1 MKKLLFLGGSYS
13 QVPAI
18 KRAVELGYYVITA
31 DYLPNNPGHNF
42 SHEYYN
48 VSTTDKEA
56 VLELATKL
64 SIDGIIA
71 YASDP
76 GAPIAAYVATKLN
89 LPSSPL
95 ESIEILGKKHLWRRF
110 LCDNGFNVPMSQ
122 SGVLLSDF
130 NLDKLKFPIMVKP
143 VDSSGSKGVTK
154 VNEKDEFL
162 DAFVYAQKYSRNKII
177 IAEEFVEKIGCQI
190 GGDGFYGNDRLEF
203 VCFGDQFVDKE
214 VNPFVPAGMMF
225 PSAID
230 KHLKEKISAEIARAL
245 QCLNVTNLSFNLE
258 VMLDKEEN
266 IYLMEIGPRN
276 GGNFI
281 PQVIEYLTNV
291 SLVDLSLR
299 SSVNDKIHIPIKTVA
314 STDFYG
320 YYAVHSNRDGKL
332 EDIEFKFLDS
342 IELLDEYRFISN
354 GEFVQEFNGSNCTI
368 GILLLKFKNRDV
380 MSLFYKESDSFINV
394 NVE

>member
-31 DYLPNNPGHNF
+31 DYLPNNPGHVF
-42 SHEYYN
+42 SNEYYN
-48 VSTTDKEA
+48 VSTTDKKA
-56 VLELATKL
+56 ILELAIKL

-76 GAPIAAYVATKLN
+76 GAPVAAYVSTKLK
-89 LPSSPL
+89 LPTSPL
-95 ESIEILGKKHLWRRF
+95 ESIEILGEKHLWRKF
-110 LCDNGFNVPMSQ
+110 LNDNGFNVPMSQ

-154 VNEKDEFL
+154 VNVSDEFL
-162 DAFVYAQKYSRNKII
+162 DAFVYAQEYSRNKII

-190 GGDGFYGNDRLEF
+190 GGDGFYGIDRLEF
-203 VCFGDQFVDKE
+203 VCFGDQYVDKG
-214 VNPFVPAGMMF
+214 VNPFVPAGMLF

-230 KHLKEKISAEIARAL
+230 RHLQEKISAEIERAL
-245 QCLNVTNLSFNLE
+245 QCLKVTNLSFNLE

-291 SLVDLSLR
+291 SLVDLALKSAVKEDIVIN
-299 SSVNDKIHIPIKTVA
+299 SEIKEEGY
-314 STDFYG
+314 YG
-320 YYAVHSNRDGKL
+320 YYAVHSDKEGHLQDVKYIFPN
-332 EDIEFKFLDS
+332 S
-342 IELLDEYRFISN
+342 IELLKEYRFIAN
-354 GEFVQEFNGSNCTI
+354 GLEVQKFNGSNCTI
-368 GILLLKFKNRDV
+368 GILILRFENRKV
-380 MSLFYKESDSFINV
+380 MDLFYIESDSFIKV
-394 NVE
+394 NVK

>member
-18 KRAVELGYYVITA
+18 KRAVEFGYYVITA
-31 DYLPNNPGHNF
+31 DYLPNNPGHKF

-56 VLELATKL
+56 ILKLAIKL

-76 GAPIAAYVATKLN
+76 GAPVAAYVATKLN

-95 ESIEILGKKHLWRRF
+95 ESIEILGEKHLWRRF

-154 VNEKDEFL
+154 VNATDEFL
-162 DAFVYAQKYSRNKII
+162 DAFVYAQEYSRNKII
-177 IAEEFVEKIGCQI
+177 IAEEFVEKVGCQI

-230 KHLKEKISAEIARAL
+230 RHLKEKISAEIERAL

-258 VMLDKEEN
+258 VMLDKEEK

-281 PQVIEYLTNV
+281 PQVIEYLTEI
-291 SLVDLSLR
+291 SLVDLALKSA
-299 SSVNDKIHIPIKTVA
+299 VKDEIIIKSEVKEEGV
-314 STDFYG
+314 YG
-320 YYAVHSNRDGKL
+320 YYAIHSDKEGYLQDVKYT
-332 EDIEFKFLDS
+332 FPYS
-342 IELLDEYRFISN
+342 IELLNEYRFIAN
-354 GEFVQEFNGSNCTI
+354 GLEVQKFNGSNCTI
-368 GILLLKFKNRDV
+368 GIIVLKFEDRSV
-380 MSLFYKESDSFINV
+380 MNLFYAKSGNFIKV

>member
-56 VLELATKL
+56 VLELAIKL

-76 GAPIAAYVATKLN
+76 GAPVAAYVAAKLN
-89 LPSSPL
+89 LPSSRL
-95 ESIEILGKKHLWRRF
+95 ESIEILGEKHLWRRF
-110 LCDNGFNVPMSQ
+110 LCDKGFNVPMSQ
-122 SGVLLSDF
+122 SGVLPSDF
-130 NLDKLKFPIMVKP
+130 NLDRLKFPIMVKP

-154 VNEKDEFL
+154 VNARDEFL
-162 DAFVYAQKYSRNKII
+162 DAFVYAQEYSRNKII
-177 IAEEFVEKIGCQI
+177 IAEEFVEKVGCQI

-230 KHLKEKISAEIARAL
+230 EQMKKKISLEIERAL
-245 QCLNVTNLSFNLE
+245 KCLQVSNLSFNLE
-258 VMLDKEEN
+258 VMLDKEGN
-266 IYLMEIGPRN
+266 IYLMEIGPRS

-291 SLVDLSLR
+291 SLVDLALKSAVKDEIIIN
-299 SSVNDKIHIPIKTVA
+299 SEIKEEGC
-314 STDFYG
+314 FG
-320 YYAVHSNRDGKL
+320 YYAVHSDKEGYLQDVKYIFPN
-332 EDIEFKFLDS
+332 S
-342 IELLDEYRFISN
+342 IELLKEYRFISN

-380 MSLFYKESDSFINV
+380 MSLFYKESDSFIKV